1 MDKDDQV
8 AVDVK
13 QVIENLGDIP
23 EEYKVRI
30 ESLILSLSAR
40 KKCLDKSP

>member
-1 MDKDDQV
+1 MDKDEQV

-30 ESLILSLSAR
+30 EGLILSLSAR